1 LSEAKQPNDF
11 AGARWTEALTWDLHE
26 ARVLLGAA
34 AAARR
39 RPVAG
44 EHPGL
49 PPAPIPP
56 ASRTDTD
63 RSAKRAAAGPRR
75 LPRDAGGRAPVK
87 GEARGRGGGNGG
99 GEGAAAVARCSV
111 PMPCPLVGAEQ
122 IGERYCS
129 EMKIIMEM
137 GKKFLFFPQTEPS
150 LPRMSDG

>member
-1 LSEAKQPNDF
+1 MSEAKQPNDF

-75 LPRDAGGRAPVK
+75 LPRDDGGRAPVK

-99 GEGAAAVARCSV
+99 GEGAAAAARCSV

-122 IGERYCS
+122 IREGFYCS
-129 EMKIIMEM
+129 DENNNGN
-137 GKKFLFFPQTEPS
+137 GKKFLFFS
-150 LPRMSDG
+150 ANRA